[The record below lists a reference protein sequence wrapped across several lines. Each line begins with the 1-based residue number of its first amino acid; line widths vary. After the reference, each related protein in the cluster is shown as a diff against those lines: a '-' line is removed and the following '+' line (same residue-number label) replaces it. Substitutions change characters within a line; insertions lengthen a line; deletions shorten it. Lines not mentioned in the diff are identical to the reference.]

1 MVSLWGLCVSVC
13 LWGFSPCVHIFF
25 LCLTLSLWSPVW
37 STSWQTP
44 TCHIYCPAEASR
56 PDLHQQSHQGK
67 SSENQ
72 RLAVKNTL
80 NKCENKNI
88 LYVRACLCTSIV
100 WSISCAAMVDATAT
114 AMADDT
120 ANCPGPPRGSAV
132 RSSGRDRKSGGAIGW
147 THSTGN
153 APERLNTEPNFQPD
167 MHTRSRGITTT
178 NHTKASTPG
187 GLCALKQLSPL
198 LWVLI
203 TICLCSNSRSAF
215 HLNKSVPYLHAFLSH
230 LQDLALPVAA
240 LITWHLI
247 QLLI

>member
-1 MVSLWGLCVSVC
+1 MVSVWGLCVSVC
-13 LWGFSPCVHIFF
+13 LWGFSPSVHIFL

-44 TCHIYCPAEASR
+44 TCRIYCPAEASR
-56 PDLHQQSHQGK
+56 PDLHQQSHQGR

-72 RLAVKNTL
+72 RLAVKNSL
-80 NKCENKNI
+80 NKYENKNI
-88 LYVRACLCTSIV
+88 LYVRVCLCTSIV

-153 APERLNTEPNFQPD
+153 APERLNTDPNFQPD
-167 MHTRSRGITTT
+167 THTRSKR
-178 NHTKASTPG
+178 NHNNQSYKSFSTW
-187 GLCALKQLSPL
+187 GLCVLKQLSPL
-198 LWVLI
+198 LRVLI
-203 TICLCSNSRSAF
+203 TICLSYSRSAF
-215 HLNKSVPYLHAFLSH
+215 HLNKSDPYLHAFLSH

-247 QLLI
+247 QPLI